1 MESKLDIL
9 DSLECNGFRG
19 YLQRLSEREIK
30 WNRVYMSFGSKWNDL
45 TVPSKTFDNSTW
57 YSNSLDQM
65 VPSFIRYQTESNY
78 TLVIIIDEFKDQR
91 NFNLNKKLIIQ
102 NIEDSNNVY
111 VCIINKY
118 CSSKETI
125 VDLTNKLVEFS
136 TRHNIQKEN
145 FMICNFV
152 KFLNRPNLYELSISS
167 IISSSI
173 NDAVKDTIY
182 KNCLYEWFGYIY
194 GLHTLVYN
202 RNNLHKQSYFE
213 YSARILQNII
223 CRNNDGLPIY
233 MWKDMSTSNLHVF
246 EVLKNVC
253 SLEAYHE
260 DSFHLNTSVYDIVKH
275 NKLNEGIMNYMES
288 VDY

>member
-9 DSLECNGFRG
+9 DNLECNSFHD
-19 YLQRLSEREIK
+19 YLQLLSNTGIK
-30 WNRVYMSFGSKWNDL
+30 WNKVYMSFGSKWNDL

-125 VDLTNKLVEFS
+125 IDLTNKLVKFS
-136 TRHNIQKEN
+136 TRHNIQNDN

-152 KFLNRPNLYELSISS
+152 KYLNRPNLYELSISS

-173 NDAVKDTIY
+173 NDGIKNTIY
-182 KNCLYEWFGYIY
+182 KNCLYEWFGYKY

-202 RNNLHKQSYFE
+202 QNNLYEQSYFE
-213 YSARILQNII
+213 YSSRILQNIL

-233 MWKDMSTSNLHVF
+233 MWKNLPTSNLHVF

-275 NKLNEGIMNYMES
+275 NKLNEDVMNYMENI
-288 VDY
+288 DY